1 MDMYP
6 PSAPQV
12 SDSNLQLVPTTL
24 QDLARYAQGTV
35 VRLPDFAEGQ
45 PFIARVRRPSMLE
58 LAKNGQIPNS
68 LLGAANELFNGQN
81 VDSDNDDMLANMFG
95 VCETMARATLIQPT
109 YDEVI
114 SSGLSL
120 TDEQYIAIFNFS
132 QSGQKALESFR

>member
-12 SDSNLQLVPTTL
+12 NNPDLQLVPTTL

-35 VRLPDFAEGQ
+35 VRLPDFADGQ
-45 PFIARVRRPSMLE
+45 PFVARVRRPSMLE

-68 LLGAANELFNGQN
+68 LLGAANELFNGQS
-81 VDSDNDDMLANMFG
+81 VDSDNEDMLSQMFG
-95 VCETMARATLIQPT
+95 VCETMAKATLIQPT
-109 YDEVI
+109 YEDVVN
-114 SSGLSL
+114 SGLML
-120 TDEQYIAIFNFS
+120 TDEQFIAIFNFS